1 VHTRD
6 TATLR
11 RLFQLNQEDPSTQLV
26 LETLKRLAEQED
38 RELRAA
44 LQAGARPEGSEGDG
58 EEGGDDED
66 GDDGEDQEMLR

>member
-44 LQAGARPEGSEGDG
+44 LQAGARP
-58 EEGGDDED
+58 
-66 GDDGEDQEMLR
+66 

>member
-44 LQAGARPEGSEGDG
+44 LQAGERPEGGDTI
-58 EEGGDDED
+58 EADDD
-66 GDDGEDQEMLR
+66 VDQEMLR